1 MSDFRVRGMPGRGME
16 EGVLP
21 MIPLP
26 IIALTS
32 PLPFEV
38 FAPFCGESME
48 VALLEQLTR
57 HAEFS
62 GSSPIKPNQA

>member
-1 MSDFRVRGMPGRGME
+1 
-16 EGVLP
+16 